1 MLQILLA
8 FSLFLDKIILN
19 LYLSLGFTFRYTCL
33 RLTASSMPLM
43 WEKVTQKKEKDSCN
57 KK

>member
-19 LYLSLGFTFRYTCL
+19 LYLSLGFTSGILAEIYCL
-33 RLTASSMPLM
+33 FYAAYVGKSYI
-43 WEKVTQKKEKDSCN
+43 KKEKEFCN
-57 KK
+57 KE